1 MVSGSSV
8 RSDVSVA
15 GAVLA
20 GIRADQQAAQA
31 AEASKLAGVL
41 TWCELHVTE
50 DPDRAATWGGAP
62 VRLGGVGCPW
72 VGEFTLT
79 ELAAGLGMSPTG
91 ARALVADV
99 LELAFRLP
107 RLWAAVQTGRVPA
120 WRARRIAE
128 QTQILTIEAAGFLD
142 AQVAG
147 FAARMGATA
156 VDRLLA
162 EAVARFMP
170 DLAREQREQAAD
182 ARRFDIDHA
191 RVSFAGTSRVEAEL
205 DLADALDLDAA
216 IAALAEELKQLGA
229 DLGLDQRRALAA
241 GELARRQL
249 ALHLNTT
256 DTDTGTS
263 TGTGTGTDTS
273 TGTVEPEDTAS
284 TARPAQPARPVR
296 PVRGRG
302 RRDLTLYA
310 HLSADPAPGALAG
323 ATVSLEGH
331 HDPVITLDTLRDW
344 LTIPA
349 DIHVTI
355 RPIIDL
361 NADLTSTTR
370 FATGLHREQITLRDR
385 TCTAPHCSRPARHL
399 DLDHTTAWDDHGP
412 PDQTR
417 STNLAA
423 LCRHHHRAKTLT
435 SWTYQQ
441 LLPGVFLWHTPH
453 GLRYLTTTGHT
464 IDLN

>member
-8 RSDVSVA
+8 RGDVSVA

-20 GIRADQQAAQA
+20 GIRADQEVVQA

-41 TWCELHVTE
+41 AWCELHVTE

-79 ELAAGLGMSPTG
+79 ELAAGLGMSPAG
-91 ARALVADV
+91 ARALVAEV

-107 RLWAAVQTGRVPA
+107 RLWARVQGGEVAA

-216 IAALAEELKQLGA
+216 IAALAAELKQLGA

-249 ALHLNTT
+249 ALDL
-256 DTDTGTS
+256 DTA
-263 TGTGTGTDTS
+263 TGTGTDTD
-273 TGTVEPEDTAS
+273 TDTVD
-284 TARPAQPARPVR
+284 QPAEDRPPAR
-296 PVRGRG
+296 AARGHG

-310 HLSADPAPGALAG
+310 HLPTDTLHPTPTEAASTPHALAG

-344 LTIPA
+344 LTISA

-361 NADLTSTTR
+361 NADLTSTSR
-370 FATGLHREQITLRDR
+370 FAAGPHREQIILRDR
-385 TCTAPHCSRPARHL
+385 TCAAPHCSRPARHL
-399 DLDHTTAWDDHGP
+399 DLDHTTAWDDQGP
-412 PDQTR
+412 PGQTR
-417 STNLAA
+417 SSNLAA

-441 LLPGVFLWHTPH
+441 LLPGVLLWKTPH
-453 GLRYLTTTGHT
+453 GLRHLTTTGHT